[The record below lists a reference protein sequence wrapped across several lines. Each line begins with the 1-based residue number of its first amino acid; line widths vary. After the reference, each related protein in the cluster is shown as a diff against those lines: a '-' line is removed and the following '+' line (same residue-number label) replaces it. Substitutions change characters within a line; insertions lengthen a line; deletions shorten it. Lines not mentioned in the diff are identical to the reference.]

1 MSAIIHSFVRRTRAL
16 VVHPSSIHASILTG
30 CLHFSLPMC
39 KVVEDDMGKQVLILK
54 EGSRDQ
60 RLCSIKL
67 HEQKKSDLIYM
78 HSVHTARACRVIRDL
93 G

>member
-30 CLHFSLPMC
+30 YMRFSLPMC
-39 KVVEDDMGKQVLILK
+39 KVVMEDMGKRGRILK

-60 RLCSIKL
+60 RVCSMKL
-67 HEQKKSDLIYM
+67 QDQKISDLIYM